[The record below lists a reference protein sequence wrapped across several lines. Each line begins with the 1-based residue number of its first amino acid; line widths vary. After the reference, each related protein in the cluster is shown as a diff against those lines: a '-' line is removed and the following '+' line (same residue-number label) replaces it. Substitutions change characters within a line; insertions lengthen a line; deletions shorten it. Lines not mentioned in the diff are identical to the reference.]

1 MHIKTPDLFLVAL
14 FILCVPVIFSCEN
27 SKVKNEPMVVDG
39 VTILDERLELTLM
52 KQDPEVVTPIG
63 IAIDEQDRVY
73 VLESHTH
80 LPPKDYQGPDHDLI
94 KVYEDSNGDGNWDKE
109 SVFAEGLFEGLN
121 IAFSPEGHLYA
132 VTSKEVWKFYDEDG
146 DGVSER
152 SEKLMAFTKPEQVY
166 AHAAILSITFD
177 NEGWMYIGRGNT
189 GAAHWIFQGSD
200 GREVS
205 GYGDGGN
212 ILRAKTDGTEL
223 KIFSTGYWNPFDLK
237 FDNYGRLLVADND
250 PDSRGPNRLVHAVKG
265 SDFGYQSLF
274 GGSGI
279 HPYLAWNGE
288 LPGTLPYAVPLG
300 ESPSGLLNANLARLP
315 GDYDDQMLCSI
326 WEESSIV
333 RIALEE
339 KGLSLKG
346 STEVILQGGEDFRP
360 VAFAADSKGNIYFTD
375 WVERVYPNHGKGKI
389 WKLSAKENTD
399 PVARRSLYQAPK
411 NNPKVEKFRQLMADS
426 LNFDLHFG
434 NLKANDPYVRHAA
447 VMALSSSKH
456 RENLEQAM
464 QDASADVRLG
474 VLLALRHSD
483 HPREAALARQFLEDP
498 DPEIRRM
505 ALIWIGSHGL
515 TSQRENL
522 ERALR
527 AGDFTTQLFE
537 TYLETVKLLEPQF
550 QQAYQNKQEEIS
562 KRIPLKLPG
571 EFIAGIVSDPSN
583 PSQMRAYALRYLED
597 PADQKELL
605 LEFLS
610 QEVAEDLQLE
620 IIQTLANVPD
630 PQVADAL
637 LQVSL
642 STNKPVNLRAEAL
655 SVLSRHPLEDWK
667 EVIPLLEVSDENL
680 AIAAARYLRAKS
692 GEESVKLAMERVL
705 NDGSS
710 CDSEGLRQQL
720 MLALSQ
726 DTGKRPDP
734 EELDEWVS
742 LLAGPADPDRGRRV
756 FYSSSSLCATCHV
769 VGGRG
774 GDLGPD
780 LSNVGKSK
788 DRKGLISSILL
799 PSEEMSPEW
808 QGWFIEMRDGTR
820 YDGRQIDVGYD
831 DVKLYTQAEGFI
843 QVKKADIAAYGMAE
857 RSLMPAGLEQR
868 LSNQDLKDL
877 LAFLESQ

>member
-1 MHIKTPDLFLVAL
+1 MYLKKPDLFLFAH
-14 FILCVPVIFSCEN
+14 FILWVPVIFSCEN
-27 SKVKNEPMVVDG
+27 SEVKNGPMVVDG
-39 VTILDERLELTLM
+39 VTVLDERLELTLM
-52 KQDPEVVTPIG
+52 KQDPEIVTPIG
-63 IAIDEQDRVY
+63 IAVDEKDRVY

-94 KVYEDSNGDGNWDKE
+94 KVYEDGNGDGNWDRE

-121 IAFSPEGHLYA
+121 IAFSPEGHLFA

-146 DGVSER
+146 DGISER
-152 SEKLMAFTKPEQVY
+152 SEKLMAFTKPGQVY
-166 AHAAILSITFD
+166 AHAAILSIAFD
-177 NEGWMYIGRGNT
+177 TEGYMYIGRGNT

-200 GREVS
+200 GKEVS

-223 KIFSTGYWNPFDLK
+223 EIFSTGYWNPFDLK

-288 LPGTLPYAVPLG
+288 LPGTLPYAAPLG
-300 ESPSGLLNANLARLP
+300 ESPSGLLNANLGRLP
-315 GDYDDQMLCSI
+315 QDYHDQMLCTI

-339 KGLSLKG
+339 KGLSLTG
-346 STEVILQGGEDFRP
+346 STEVILRGGKNFRP

-389 WKLSAKENTD
+389 WKLSAKENTEHL
-399 PVARRSLYQAPK
+399 AQRSLYDPPIA
-411 NNPKVEKFRQLMADS
+411 NEKVKRLNQLLS
-426 LNFDLHFG
+426 KSTNFDQHFK
-434 NLKANDPYVRHAA
+434 NLQSNDPFVRHTA
-447 VMALSSSKH
+447 VMGLSREVH
-456 RENLEQAM
+456 RKKLEQAM
-464 QDASADVRLG
+464 QDASADVRLSA
-474 VLLALRHSD
+474 LLALRHSD

-515 TSQRENL
+515 ASQRENL
-522 ERALR
+522 ERALT

-550 QQAYQNKQEEIS
+550 QKAYQNKQEEIS
-562 KRIPLKLPG
+562 KRIPLELPD

-583 PSQMRAYALRYLED
+583 PSQMRAFALRYLED

-610 QEVAEDLQLE
+610 LEKEEYLLMEV
-620 IIQTLANVPD
+620 IQTLANVPD
-630 PQVADAL
+630 PQVADVL
-637 LQVSL
+637 LQISL
-642 STNKPVNLRAEAL
+642 STNKPVNLRAESLSAL
-655 SVLSRHPLEDWK
+655 SRQPLK
-667 EVIPLLEVSDENL
+667 EWREIIPLLEVSSENL

-692 GEESVKLAMERVL
+692 GEEAVKLAMERVL
-705 NDGSS
+705 NDGST

-726 DTGKRPDP
+726 DTGQRPDP
-734 EELDEWVS
+734 QELDAWNS
-742 LLAGPADPDRGRRV
+742 LLEGPADPDRGRRV
-756 FYSSSSLCATCHV
+756 FYSNTSLCSTCHV
-769 VGGRG
+769 VGARG

-788 DRKGLISSILL
+788 DRRGLIGSILL

-808 QGWFIEMRDGTR
+808 QGWFIEMKDGTR
-820 YDGRQIDVGYD
+820 YDGRQIDVGYED
-831 DVKLYTQAEGFI
+831 IKLYTQAEGFV
-843 QVKKADIAAYGMAE
+843 QVKKADALEYGMSAT
-857 RSLMPAGLEQR
+857 SLMPEGLEKR

>member
-1 MHIKTPDLFLVAL
+1 
-14 FILCVPVIFSCEN
+14 
-27 SKVKNEPMVVDG
+27 MVVDG
-39 VTILDERLELTLM
+39 VTVLDERLELTLM
-52 KQDPEVVTPIG
+52 KQDPEIVTPIG
-63 IAIDEQDRVY
+63 IAVDEKDRVY

-94 KVYEDSNGDGNWDKE
+94 KVYEDGNGDGNWDRE

-121 IAFSPEGHLYA
+121 IAFSPEGHLFA

-146 DGVSER
+146 DGISER
-152 SEKLMAFTKPEQVY
+152 SEKLMAFTKPGQVY
-166 AHAAILSITFD
+166 AHAAILSIAFD
-177 NEGWMYIGRGNT
+177 TEGYMYIGRGNT

-200 GREVS
+200 GKEVS

-223 KIFSTGYWNPFDLK
+223 EIFSTGYWNPFDLK

-288 LPGTLPYAVPLG
+288 LPGTLPYAAPLG
-300 ESPSGLLNANLARLP
+300 ESPSGLLNANLGRLP
-315 GDYDDQMLCSI
+315 QDYHDQMLCTI

-339 KGLSLKG
+339 KGLSLTG
-346 STEVILQGGEDFRP
+346 STEVILRGGKNFRP

-389 WKLSAKENTD
+389 WKLSAKENTEHL
-399 PVARRSLYQAPK
+399 AQRSLYDPPIA
-411 NNPKVEKFRQLMADS
+411 NEKVKRLNQLLS
-426 LNFDLHFG
+426 KSTNFDQHFK
-434 NLKANDPYVRHAA
+434 NLQSNDPFVRHTA
-447 VMALSSSKH
+447 VMGLSREVH
-456 RENLEQAM
+456 RKKLEQAM
-464 QDASADVRLG
+464 QDASADVRLSA
-474 VLLALRHSD
+474 LLALRHSD

-515 TSQRENL
+515 ASQRENL
-522 ERALR
+522 ERALT

-550 QQAYQNKQEEIS
+550 QKAYQNKQEEIS
-562 KRIPLKLPG
+562 KRIPLELPD

-583 PSQMRAYALRYLED
+583 PSQMRAFALRYLED

-610 QEVAEDLQLE
+610 LEKEEYLLMEV
-620 IIQTLANVPD
+620 IQTLANVPD
-630 PQVADAL
+630 PQVADVL
-637 LQVSL
+637 LQISL
-642 STNKPVNLRAEAL
+642 STNKPVNLRAESLSAL
-655 SVLSRHPLEDWK
+655 SRQPLK
-667 EVIPLLEVSDENL
+667 EWREIIPLLEVSSENL

-692 GEESVKLAMERVL
+692 GEEAVKLAMERVL
-705 NDGSS
+705 NDGST

-726 DTGKRPDP
+726 DTGQRPDP
-734 EELDEWVS
+734 QELDAWNS
-742 LLAGPADPDRGRRV
+742 LLEGPADPDRGRRV
-756 FYSSSSLCATCHV
+756 FYSNTSLCSTCHV
-769 VGGRG
+769 VGARG

-788 DRKGLISSILL
+788 DRRGLIGSILL

-808 QGWFIEMRDGTR
+808 QGWFIEMKDGTR
-820 YDGRQIDVGYD
+820 YDGRQIDVGYED
-831 DVKLYTQAEGFI
+831 IKLYTQAEGFV
-843 QVKKADIAAYGMAE
+843 QVKKADALEYGMSAT
-857 RSLMPAGLEQR
+857 SLMPEGLEKR

>member
-1 MHIKTPDLFLVAL
+1 MHIKTPDLFLVAF
-14 FILCVPVIFSCEN
+14 FILWVPVIFSCEN

-52 KQDPEVVTPIG
+52 KQDPEIVTPIG
-63 IAIDEQDRVY
+63 IAVDEKDRVY

-152 SEKLMAFTKPEQVY
+152 SEKLMAFTKPKQVY

-223 KIFSTGYWNPFDLK
+223 EIFSTGYWNPFDLK

-315 GDYDDQMLCSI
+315 QDYDDQMLCSI

-339 KGLSLKG
+339 KGLSLTG

-360 VAFAADSKGNIYFTD
+360 VAFAADSKGNIFFTD

-389 WKLSAKENTD
+389 WKLSAKENTESL
-399 PVARRSLYQAPK
+399 AQSSLYDTPIA
-411 NNPKVEKFRQLMADS
+411 NEKVKRLNLLLSDS
-426 LNFDLHFG
+426 TNFDQHFK
-434 NLKANDPYVRHAA
+434 NLQSNDPFVRHTA
-447 VMALSSSKH
+447 VMGLSREVH
-456 RENLEQAM
+456 REKLAQALENE
-464 QDASADVRLG
+464 SAEVRLG
-474 VLLALRHSD
+474 VMLALMDSN
-483 HPREAALARQFLEDP
+483 HPDGAKLAGQFLEDP

-515 TSQRENL
+515 ASQRENL
-522 ERALR
+522 ELALM
-527 AGDFTTQLFE
+527 AGDFTPQLFE
-537 TYLETVKLLEPQF
+537 TYLETVKLLEPEF
-550 QQAYQNKQEEIS
+550 LNAFNKKEEEIS
-562 KRIPLKLPG
+562 KRIPLKLPD
-571 EFIAGIVSDPSN
+571 EFMAGIVRDPSN

-605 LEFLS
+605 LEFFS
-610 QEVAEDLQLE
+610 QEKEEDLQLV

-642 STNKPVNLRAEAL
+642 SVNKPINLRAESLSAL
-655 SVLSRHPLEDWK
+655 SRQPQEVWK
-667 EVIPLLEVSDENL
+667 EVIPLLDVSSENL
-680 AIAAARYLRAKS
+680 AIAAARYLRDKS
-692 GEESVKLAMERVL
+692 GEEEVKQAMERVL

-720 MLALSQ
+720 MLALYQ

-734 EELDEWVS
+734 EELDEWES

-756 FYSSSSLCATCHV
+756 FYSNTSLCSTCHV
-769 VGGRG
+769 VEGRG

-808 QGWFIEMRDGTR
+808 QGWFIEMKDGTR

-831 DVKLYTQAEGFI
+831 DIKLYTQAKGFI

>member
-1 MHIKTPDLFLVAL
+1 MHLKKPDVFLVAL
-14 FILCVPVIFSCEN
+14 FMVWIPVFFSCEN
-27 SKVKNEPMVVDG
+27 SAIKNGPVVVDG

-52 KQDPEVVTPIG
+52 KKDPEIVTPIG
-63 IAIDEQDRVY
+63 IAVDAEDRVY

-80 LPPKDYQGPDHDLI
+80 LPPKDYGGPEHDLI
-94 KVYEDSNGDGNWDKE
+94 KVYEDSNGDGTWDKE

-121 IAFSPEGHLYA
+121 IAFSPKGHLYA
-132 VTSKEVWKFYDEDG
+132 VTSKEVWKFYDEDR
-146 DGVSER
+146 DGISER
-152 SEKLMAFTKPEQVY
+152 REKLLAFTKPKQVY
-166 AHAAILSITFD
+166 AHAALLSIAFD
-177 NEGWMYIGRGNT
+177 TEGWMYIGRGNT
-189 GAAHWIFQGSD
+189 GAAHWILEGSD
-200 GREVS
+200 GSQVE

-212 ILRAKTDGTEL
+212 ILRAQTDGTEL
-223 KIFSTGYWNPFDLK
+223 EVFSTGYWNPFDLK

-300 ESPSGLLNANLARLP
+300 ESPSGLLNANLGRLP
-315 GDYDDQMLCSI
+315 RDYDDQMLCTI

-339 KGLSLKG
+339 KGLSLTG
-346 STEVILQGGEDFRP
+346 STEVIVQGGNDFRP
-360 VAFAADSKGNIYFTD
+360 VAFAADSKGSIFFTD
-375 WVERVYPNHGKGKI
+375 WVERVYPNHGRGKI
-389 WKLSAKENTD
+389 WKLSAREITD
-399 PVARRSLYQAPK
+399 PVTRRSVYQAPK
-411 NNPKVEKFRQLMADS
+411 ENPKVEELRQLMADTG
-426 LNFDLHFG
+426 NFDLHFE
-434 NLKANDPYVRHAA
+434 NLNAEDPYVRHAA
-447 VMALSSSKH
+447 VMALSSSEH
-456 RENLEQAM
+456 REKLEQAM

-474 VLLALRHSD
+474 ALLALRHSD
-483 HPREAALARQFLEDP
+483 HPREAALAPQFLEDP

-515 TSQRENL
+515 ASQRENL
-522 ERALR
+522 EQALM
-527 AGDFTTQLFE
+527 AGDFTPQLFE
-537 TYLETVKLLEPQF
+537 TYLETVKLLEPQY
-550 QQAYQNKQEEIS
+550 QQAYQNKEEEIS
-562 KRIPLKLPG
+562 KRIPLKLPD
-571 EFIAGIVSDPSN
+571 EFIAGIVSDPSQ

-597 PADQKELL
+597 PAGHKELL
-605 LEFLS
+605 LDFLS
-610 QEVAEDLQLE
+610 QEAADDLQLE

-630 PQVADAL
+630 PRVADAL

-655 SVLSRHPLEDWK
+655 SALSRQPLEDWR

-680 AIAAARYLRAKS
+680 AIAAAGYLRAKS
-692 GEESVKLAMERVL
+692 GDEAVQKAMERVL

-726 DTGKRPDP
+726 DRGKRPDP
-734 EELDEWVS
+734 QELEEWTS
-742 LLAGPADPDRGRRV
+742 LLEGAGDPDRGRRV
-756 FYSSSSLCATCHV
+756 FYSSASLCATCHV

-788 DRKGLISSILL
+788 DRKGLISSILV

-808 QGWFIEMRDGTR
+808 QGWFLEMNDGTR
-820 YDGRQIDVGYD
+820 YEGRQIDVGEKQI
-831 DVKLYTQAEGFI
+831 KLYTQAEGFI
-843 QVKKADIAAYGMAE
+843 QVQKAQVANYGMSDS
-857 RSLMPAGLEQR
+857 SLMPSGLEQR
-868 LSNQDLKDL
+868 LTNQELTDL
-877 LAFLESQ
+877 LAFLQAQ